1 MAGHR
6 TDTHDHATDPDTDD
20 QLCLEGEIWEAA
32 LRELLLE
39 KGVITTHELND
50 QMNRT
55 ASQSTAIGSSII
67 ARAWK
72 DQKFKKAL
80 LNNPKATI
88 ADIGHDVSNMPD
100 LVIVENTMVV
110 HNVVVCTLCS
120 CYPRY
125 MLGPPPEW
133 YRSAAYR
140 ARVVREPREVLVEFG
155 LNISAETT
163 IRVYD
168 STADLRYMVM
178 PLCPYGAGDVPIKQL
193 QKIITRDSMIG
204 VGVPKLSNNSI
215 AS

>member
-1 MAGHR
+1 MADHHDY
-6 TDTHDHATDPDTDD
+6 TDNHTHSNDHATDLDLDGHTLSD
-20 QLCLEGEIWEAA
+20 GEVWEAA

-39 KGVITTHELND
+39 KGVITLPELND

-55 ASQSTAIGSSII
+55 ASQSAAVGASII
-67 ARAWK
+67 AKAWT

-80 LNNPKATI
+80 LANPKATI
-88 ADIGHDVSNMPD
+88 ADLGHDISTMPD
-100 LVIVENTMVV
+100 LVIVENRVDV

-140 ARVVREPREVLVEFG
+140 ARVVRDPREVLIEFG
-155 LNISAETT
+155 LNISAEKT

-178 PLCPYGAGDVPIKQL
+178 PLCPPGAEHTPVKHL
-193 QKIITRDSMIG
+193 QTIITRDSMIG
-204 VGVPKLSNNSI
+204 AGLPRLP
-215 AS
+215 

>member
-1 MAGHR
+1 MADHH
-6 TDTHDHATDPDTDD
+6 DHTHAHTHTHTHATDPDLDGHT
-20 QLCLEGEIWEAA
+20 LLEGEVWEAA

-39 KGVITTHELND
+39 KGVITTPELND

-55 ASQSTAIGSSII
+55 ASQSAAVGASII

-80 LNNPKATI
+80 LANPKVTI
-88 ADIGHDVSNMPD
+88 ADLGHDVSTMPD
-100 LVIVENTMVV
+100 LVIVENKVDV

-140 ARVVREPREVLVEFG
+140 ARVVRDPREVLIEFG

-163 IRVYD
+163 IRLYD

-178 PLCPYGAGDVPIKQL
+178 PLCPPGAEDMPVTQL
-193 QKIITRDSMIG
+193 QTIITRDSMIG
-204 VGVPKLSNNSI
+204 VGLPRLP
-215 AS
+215 

>member
-1 MAGHR
+1 MMAGQNNHPH
-6 TDTHDHATDPDTDD
+6 DYDHATNPALDNHT
-20 QLCLEGEIWEAA
+20 LLEGEVWETA

-39 KGVITTHELND
+39 KGVITTPELND

-55 ASQSTAIGSSII
+55 ASQSAAVGASII
-67 ARAWK
+67 AKAWK

-80 LNNPKATI
+80 LANPKATI
-88 ADIGHDVSNMPD
+88 ADLGHDVSTMPD
-100 LVIVENTMVV
+100 LVIVENRVDV

-125 MLGPPPEW
+125 ILGPPPEW

-140 ARVVREPREVLVEFG
+140 ARVVRDTREVLIEFG
-155 LNISAETT
+155 LNISAEKT

-178 PLCPYGAGDVPIKQL
+178 PLCPPGAKHLPVTHL
-193 QKIITRDSMIG
+193 QTIITRDSMIG
-204 VGVPKLSNNSI
+204 VGLPKLP
-215 AS
+215 

>member
-1 MAGHR
+1 MADHH
-6 TDTHDHATDPDTDD
+6 DYTHDPTHSNHHATDPDFNGHT
-20 QLCLEGEIWEAA
+20 LSEGEVWEAA

-39 KGVITTHELND
+39 KGVMTKPELND

-55 ASQSTAIGSSII
+55 ASQSAVVGASII
-67 ARAWK
+67 AKAWK

-80 LNNPKATI
+80 LANPKATI
-88 ADIGHDVSNMPD
+88 ADLGHDVSTIPD
-100 LVIVENTMVV
+100 LVIVENRVDV

-140 ARVVREPREVLVEFG
+140 ARVVRDPRDVLIEFG
-155 LNISAETT
+155 LNISIEKT

-168 STADLRYMVM
+168 STADLRYLVM
-178 PLCPYGAGDVPIKQL
+178 PLCPPGAEHMPVTHL
-193 QKIITRDSMIG
+193 QTIITRDSMIG
-204 VGVPKLSNNSI
+204 VGLPKLP
-215 AS
+215 

>member
-1 MAGHR
+1 MADHHDH
-6 TDTHDHATDPDTDD
+6 THDHDHATDSDLDGYT
-20 QLCLEGEIWEAA
+20 LLEGEVWEAA

-39 KGVITTHELND
+39 KGVITPPELND

-55 ASQSTAIGSSII
+55 ASQSAAVGASII

-80 LNNPKATI
+80 LANPKATI
-88 ADIGHDVSNMPD
+88 ANLGHDVSTMPD
-100 LVIVENTMVV
+100 LVIVENRVDV

-140 ARVVREPREVLVEFG
+140 ARVVRDPREVLIEFG
-155 LNISAETT
+155 LSISAETT

-168 STADLRYMVM
+168 STADFRYMVM
-178 PLCPYGAGDVPIKQL
+178 PRCPPGAEDMPVTHL
-193 QKIITRDSMIG
+193 QTIITRDSMIG
-204 VGVPKLSNNSI
+204 VGVPKLP
-215 AS
+215 

>member
-1 MAGHR
+1 MAGHPN
-6 TDTHDHATDPDTDD
+6 DTHDHSTDPDTDD
-20 QLCLEGEIWEAA
+20 QPFLEGEIWEAA

-39 KGVITTHELND
+39 KGLITTHELND
-50 QMNRT
+50 QMNKT
-55 ASQSTAIGSSII
+55 ASQSTAIGASII

-72 DQKFKKAL
+72 DRKFKKAL

-100 LVIVENTMVV
+100 LVIVENSMAV

-178 PLCPYGAGDVPIKQL
+178 PLCPYGAGDLPITQL

-204 VGVPKLSNNSI
+204 VGVPKLSENSI
-215 AS
+215 AF

>member
-1 MAGHR
+1 MVGHH

-20 QLCLEGEIWEAA
+20 QLFLEGEILEAA

-39 KGVITTHELND
+39 KGLITTHELND

-55 ASQSTAIGSSII
+55 ASQSTAVGASII

-80 LNNPKATI
+80 LSNPKATI
-88 ADIGHDVSNMPD
+88 ADIGHDVSTMPD
-100 LVIVENTMVV
+100 LVIVENSMVV

-163 IRVYD
+163 IRDYD

-178 PLCPYGAGDVPIKQL
+178 PLCPPGAEDMPITQL

-204 VGVPKLSNNSI
+204 VGVPELSKNSI